1 MDQKDNQ
8 GTWEQWDLL
17 ALKEILD
24 LQELLV
30 TEEPQGHK
38 GDLDRR
44 AHRDHLAIVV
54 RQDNQESQEL
64 RARVALVVNQEF
76 QAYQEDREYLDVT
89 AYGDYLEPMEDL
101 VQPVQLERVGPR
113 ET

>member
-1 MDQKDNQ
+1 MDQKENQ
-8 GTWEQWDLL
+8 GTWELWDFL
-17 ALKEILD
+17 APKEILD

-54 RQDNQESQEL
+54 
-64 RARVALVVNQEF
+64 
-76 QAYQEDREYLDVT
+76 
-89 AYGDYLEPMEDL
+89 
-101 VQPVQLERVGPR
+101 
-113 ET
+113 

>member
-1 MDQKDNQ
+1 M
-8 GTWEQWDLL
+8 
-17 ALKEILD
+17 
-24 LQELLV
+24 
-30 TEEPQGHK
+30 
-38 GDLDRR
+38 
-44 AHRDHLAIVV
+44 
-54 RQDNQESQEL
+54 
-64 RARVALVVNQEF
+64 ALVVNQEF